1 MSAAADQATGIQ
13 RMAPHVPS
21 KRMHPMFGG
30 FALRTGVVLVL
41 GLAGL
46 TSSVAQQKSG
56 TSPLHEAETLL
67 AQHRFA
73 EARTEALD
81 QLKKHPTVEAYN
93 LVGIIESSQ
102 QDYPAAIESF
112 DHALRLNPRSTKT
125 LNNLGN
131 AYAAQKEWDLA
142 QNEFRTVVR
151 LDPANADANY
161 NLGVLLLMKGSAAE
175 AISHFQ
181 RVHSA
186 QSELNLVRA
195 YLQLHRTAEALRT
208 ANALSEKNKTD
219 VQVQFSLG
227 VLLAAD
233 HQYRA
238 AQRVLDLADSL
249 QPESFEILFN
259 LGQVLVRNGE
269 NARAELTL
277 NRALKLQPENA
288 ETLYLL
294 AQTYNAQSRP
304 LDALEVLMR
313 AHKIAPNNA
322 DIIFLMAQ
330 VTMSQNYYE
339 DAIPLLESGL
349 EIAPRRPDLLA
360 ALGESYFMAGKPE
373 KAIDTFDSLLEID
386 KSARSYAFLGL
397 SYRNLGRFDEA
408 KSYFQKGLAL
418 DPHNSTCL
426 FNLGFIAE
434 RQGDAVAAER
444 YFQQT
449 LQHSPE
455 YSDALLELANLRTA
469 AKRLPE
475 AENLLRRYVKLAH
488 DPANG
493 YYKLAM
499 VERSLHETEAANRD
513 LNVFKTLSKNVPAD
527 SYPYEHLFDYLNN
540 RSQLATGA
548 RQQLD
553 ITELK
558 NEIQR
563 HPNQPENLYMLAEA
577 YLKAGKTDEAR
588 DAVQQLD
595 ALSANDY
602 RTLNG
607 IGVLLARYHLYDDAI
622 RQFQSAIQANPNSD
636 EVKFNLADACFRKGQ
651 YPHALEIAGQIS
663 EAGRKDDAYLTLMGD
678 TLAHVGDT
686 TQAAAIFRDAI
697 ARNPDNDQN
706 YLSLALIDLRR
717 DDVAAAQQILT
728 KGQSR
733 IPASGKIYW
742 GLGLASAMAGNINQA
757 ASRFEQAVDLLPE
770 WPGAYSTLGVFY
782 FQVGKIDKARDVLK
796 RFRESSAG
804 PSLDISRIDQVLDR
818 AADQSHREGGTLS
831 AENKQQLLQF
841 ALALADKTL

>member
-1 MSAAADQATGIQ
+1 MLPMIGAFARQTSVILLLGI
-13 RMAPHVPS
+13 
-21 KRMHPMFGG
+21 
-30 FALRTGVVLVL
+30 
-41 GLAGL
+41 AGL
-46 TSSVAQQKSG
+46 LPSLAQQKTG
-56 TSPLHEAETLL
+56 TSPLREAENLL
-67 AQHRFA
+67 AEHRLA
-73 EARTEALD
+73 EARTDVLE

-102 QDYPAAIESF
+102 QDYQAAIVSF
-112 DHALRLNPRSTKT
+112 NHALRLNPRSTKT

-131 AYAAQKEWDLA
+131 AYAAQKEWELA
-142 QNEFRTVVR
+142 QSEFRAVLR
-151 LDPANADANY
+151 MDPANADANY
-161 NLGVLLLMKGSAAE
+161 NLGVLLMMKGSAAD
-175 AISHFQ
+175 AIPHFQ

-186 QSELNLVRA
+186 QSQLDLVRA
-195 YLQLHRTAEALRT
+195 YLHTHRTAEALRT
-208 ANALSEKNKTD
+208 ADALSDNNRTD

-227 VLLAAD
+227 VLLASE
-233 HQYRA
+233 HQYKA
-238 AQRVLDLADSL
+238 AQRVLDRADAL

-259 LGQVLVRNGE
+259 LGQVLLRTGDNT
-269 NARAELTL
+269 RAELTL
-277 NRALKLQPENA
+277 NRALKLRPENP

-294 AQTYNAQSRP
+294 AQSYNGQSRP
-304 LDALEVLMR
+304 LDALDVLMR

-349 EIAPRRPDLLA
+349 EIAPQRPDLLA
-360 ALGESYFMAGKPE
+360 ALGESYFMAGKTE
-373 KAIDTFDSLLEID
+373 KAIDKFNSLLEID

-408 KSYFQKGLAL
+408 KSYFQQGLAL

-434 RQGDAVAAER
+434 RQGDAAAAER
-444 YFQQT
+444 FFQQT
-449 LQHSPE
+449 LQDNPE
-455 YSDALLELANLRTA
+455 YSEALLELANLRTA

-475 AENLLRRYVKLAH
+475 AEEFLRRYVKLAH
-488 DPANG
+488 DPASG

-499 VERSLHETEAANRD
+499 VERSHHETEAANRD
-513 LNVFKTLSKNVPAD
+513 LNVFKTLSKNTQAGP
-527 SYPYEHLFDYLNN
+527 YPYQHLFDYLDN
-540 RSQLATGA
+540 RSQLASGA

-577 YLKAGKTDEAR
+577 YLKVGKADEAR

-607 IGVLLARYHLYDDAI
+607 TGVLLARYHLYDDAI
-622 RQFQSAIQANPNSD
+622 RQFQSAIQANPTSD
-636 EVKFNLADACFRKGQ
+636 EVKFNLADACFRKGD
-651 YPHALEIAGQIS
+651 YSHALEIAGQIS

-678 TLAHVGDT
+678 ILAHVGNT
-686 TQAAAIFRDAI
+686 TEAAGIFRDAI

-706 YLSLALIDLRR
+706 YLSLALIDLRSN
-717 DDVAAAQQILT
+717 DVAAAQQTLI

-742 GLGLASAMAGNINQA
+742 GLGLASALAGNIDQA
-757 ASRFEQAVDLLPE
+757 ASRFERAVDLLPE

-782 FQVGKIDKARDVLK
+782 FQIGKIDKARDVLK
-796 RFRESSAG
+796 RFRDSSAG
-804 PSLDISRIDQVLDR
+804 PTLDISRIEQVLDQ
-818 AADQSHREGGTLS
+818 APDQAHQEADALS

-841 ALALADKTL
+841 ALSLADKTL

>member
-1 MSAAADQATGIQ
+1 MSAAANQA
-13 RMAPHVPS
+13 RMALHALS
-21 KRMHPMFGG
+21 NRMLPIFGA
-30 FALRTGVVLVL
+30 FARETGVVLL
-41 GLAGL
+41 LCLAGNPA
-46 TSSVAQQKSG
+46 SPAQQTA

-67 AQHRFA
+67 AEHRLA
-73 EARTEALD
+73 EARTEALE
-81 QLKKHPTVEAYN
+81 QVKMHPTVDAYN
-93 LVGIIESSQ
+93 LAGIIESSQ
-102 QDYPAAIESF
+102 QDYQAAIDSF
-112 DHALRLNPRSTKT
+112 NHALRLNPRSTKT

-131 AYAAQKEWDLA
+131 AYAAQKEWGLA
-142 QNEFRTVVR
+142 QSEFRTVLR
-151 LDPANADANY
+151 IDPANEDANY
-161 NLGVLLLMKGSAAE
+161 DLGVLSMMKGSPAD
-175 AISHFQ
+175 AIPYFQ
-181 RVHSA
+181 RAHSV

-195 YLQLHRTAEALRT
+195 YLAVHRTAEALRT
-208 ANALSEKNKTD
+208 ADALSDKNKTD

-227 VLLAAD
+227 VLLASE
-233 HQYRA
+233 HQYKA
-238 AQRVLDLADSL
+238 AQRVLDRADAL

-259 LGQVLVRNGE
+259 LGQVLLRAGDNS
-269 NARAELTL
+269 RAEVTL

-294 AQTYNAQSRP
+294 GQSYNAESRP
-304 LDALEVLMR
+304 LDALDVLMR
-313 AHKIAPNNA
+313 AHKIAPDNV

-349 EIAPRRPDLLA
+349 QVAPRRPDLLA
-360 ALGESYFMAGKPE
+360 ALGESYFMAGKAE
-373 KAIDTFDSLLEID
+373 KAIDTFNSLLAID

-408 KSYFQKGLAL
+408 KSYFQQGIAL

-444 YFQQT
+444 FFQQA
-449 LQHSPE
+449 LQFNPA
-455 YSDALLELANLRTA
+455 YSEALLELANLRTA
-469 AKRLPE
+469 GKRLPE
-475 AENLLRRYVKLAH
+475 AEDLLRRYVKVAR

-513 LNVFKTLSKNVPAD
+513 LNVFKSLSKNAP
-527 SYPYEHLFDYLNN
+527 SGPYPFENLFDYLNN
-540 RSQLATGA
+540 RSQLVTGA

-563 HPNQPENLYMLAEA
+563 HPNQPENFYMLAEA
-577 YLKAGKTDEAR
+577 YLKAGKPDEAR

-595 ALSANDY
+595 TLSANDF

-607 IGVLLARYHLYDDAI
+607 TGVLLARYRLYDDAI
-622 RQFQSAIQANPNSD
+622 RQFESAIQANPNSD
-636 EVKFNLADACFRKGQ
+636 EVKFNLADAWFQKGE
-651 YPHALEIAGQIS
+651 YSRALEIASQIS
-663 EAGRKDDAYLTLMGD
+663 DAGRKDDACLTLMGD
-678 TLAHVGDT
+678 ILAHVGDT
-686 TQAAAIFRDAI
+686 TRAAGIFRDAI

-706 YLSLALIDLRR
+706 YLSLALIDLRSN
-717 DDVAAAQQILT
+717 DVRAAQQTLI

-742 GLGLASAMAGNINQA
+742 GLGLASAMAGNIDQA
-757 ASRFEQAVDLLPE
+757 ASRFERAIDLLPE

-782 FQVGKIDKARDVLK
+782 FQIGKIDKAREVLK
-796 RFRESSAG
+796 RFRDNTTS
-804 PSLDISRIDQVLDR
+804 PSIDISRIEQVLDQ
-818 AADQSHREGGTLS
+818 ASDQAPREAGTLN
-831 AENKQQLLQF
+831 AEHKQQLLQF